1 MTRGAR
7 LAGGA
12 IAAMRALRLAV
23 AIAAGIIDFC
33 VREKWLC
40 VSSGKR

>member
-23 AIAAGIIDFC
+23 AIAAGI
-33 VREKWLC
+33 
-40 VSSGKR
+40 